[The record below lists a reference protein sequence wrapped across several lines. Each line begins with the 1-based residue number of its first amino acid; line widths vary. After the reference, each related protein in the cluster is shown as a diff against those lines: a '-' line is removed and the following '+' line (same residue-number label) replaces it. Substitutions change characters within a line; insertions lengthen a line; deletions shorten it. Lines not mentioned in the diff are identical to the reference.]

1 MSNRFAMPVSP
12 SLALARCLAPGPLPA
27 ADNMAL
33 DDVLLDEPGWFVRLT
48 RWQEPAVT
56 LGRFQCWPRGADAVP
71 GDLPPLHPCGDDVS
85 PPGSLAAVRRVTG
98 GGAIVHGD
106 DLTIAVAGDC
116 PSKIFPRRKPAEIA
130 TSFATILSR
139 LFEAPSAHRGGA
151 DREASMKNID
161 DCFARQSPSDVVVE
175 TPDGL
180 VKAGGIALAFRGD
193 RVLIEASLRR
203 DLLAAAVE
211 DDRDRLVRLA
221 IALGLKP
228 GQWEQQAQLV
238 EGPWAAEI
246 ARRVDHKFG
255 HPDWNRG

>member
-1 MSNRFAMPVSP
+1 MTDRFAMPVSP
-12 SLALARCLAPGPLPA
+12 SLALARCLAPDPLPA

-48 RWQEPAVT
+48 RWKEAAVT
-56 LGRFQCWPRGADAVP
+56 IGRFQRWPDDADAVA
-71 GDLPPLHPCGDDVS
+71 GGLPSLHPFGDDA
-85 PPGSLAAVRRVTG
+85 PPADSLAAVRRVTG
-98 GGAIVHGD
+98 GGAIVHGN

-139 LFEAPSAHRGGA
+139 LFEAPSSRRGGI

-161 DCFARQSPSDVVVE
+161 DCFARQSPSDVVVA
-175 TPDGL
+175 TPDGPI
-180 VKAGGIALAFRGD
+180 KAGGIALAFRGD

-211 DDRDRLVRLA
+211 EDRDRLARLA

-228 GQWEQQAQLV
+228 GRWEQQPQRV

-246 ARRVDHKFG
+246 ARRVEHKFG